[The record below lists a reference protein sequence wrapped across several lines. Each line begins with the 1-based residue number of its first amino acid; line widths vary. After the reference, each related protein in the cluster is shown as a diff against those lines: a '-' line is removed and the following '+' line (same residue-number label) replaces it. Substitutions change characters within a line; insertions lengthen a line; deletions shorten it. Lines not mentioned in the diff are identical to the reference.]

1 MAAKLETYK
10 DKIGEFP
17 RRITQTNRQ
26 IIKEEII

>member
-10 DKIGEFP
+10 GKIGEFP
-17 RRITQTNRQ
+17 RRITHTNRQ